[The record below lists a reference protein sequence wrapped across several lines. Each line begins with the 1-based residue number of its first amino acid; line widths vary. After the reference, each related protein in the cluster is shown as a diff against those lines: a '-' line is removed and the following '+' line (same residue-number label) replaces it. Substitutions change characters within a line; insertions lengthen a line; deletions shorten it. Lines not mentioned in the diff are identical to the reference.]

1 MATVFDNIITQGVR
15 AGQIPGRTDAAR
27 SWYRDAA
34 KEFGGRR
41 RINEKQL
48 LGKDKTRLVTKI
60 KPGNMYMFMYDAKY
74 KDTLP
79 YYDRFPMI
87 FPFRVEGDRFWGIN
101 LHYLPH
107 RTRAQLMDGLYDLVT
122 NQRYDE
128 TTRIQGSYNIL
139 NRAARAKFIGPCV
152 KQYLFS
158 QVNSQFMYVYPSE
171 WDIALFLPLERF
183 VNGTKS
189 QVHAASKRMIGN

>member
-1 MATVFDNIITQGVR
+1 MATIFDTIITQGVR
-15 AGQIPGRTDAAR
+15 AGQIPARTDQAR
-27 SWYRDAA
+27 SWYRDTA
-34 KEFGGRR
+34 KQFGKN
-41 RINEKQL
+41 INEKSL
-48 LGKDKTRLVTKI
+48 LNKDKTRLVTKI
-60 KPGNMYMFMYDAKY
+60 KPGSMYMFMYDPKF

-107 RTRAQLMDGLYDLVT
+107 RVRAQLMDSLYDLVN

-128 TTRIQGSYNIL
+128 TTRIQGTFELL
-139 NRAARAKFIGPCV
+139 NRAARSRWIKPCV

-158 QVNSQFMYVYPSE
+158 QMNSRFMYVYPSE

-183 VNGTKS
+183 SKATKS
-189 QVHAASKRMIGN
+189 QVWADSKKSMGK

>member
-1 MATVFDNIITQGVR
+1 MATIFDTIITQGVR
-15 AGQIPGRTDAAR
+15 AGQIPARTDQAR
-27 SWYRDAA
+27 SWYRDTA
-34 KEFGGRR
+34 KQFGKN
-41 RINEKQL
+41 INEKSL
-48 LGKDKTRLVTKI
+48 MNKDKTRLVNRI
-60 KPGNMYMFMYDAKY
+60 KPGNMYMFQYDPKF

-79 YYDRFPMI
+79 YYDRFPLI

-107 RTRAQLMDGLYDLVT
+107 RIRAQLMDSLYDLVN

-128 TTRIQGSYNIL
+128 TTRIQGTFELL
-139 NRAARAKFIGPCV
+139 NRAARSRWIKPCV

-158 QVNSQFMYVYPSE
+158 QMNSRFMYVYPSE

-183 VNGTKS
+183 SKATKS
-189 QVHAASKRMIGN
+189 QVWAESKISMGK